1 MKVIVYN
8 FNKKNKKW
16 LDIILDC
23 ISDLNLF
30 KYTFSIDFREL
41 YSNTNLI
48 IGIEKEEEE
57 KHYKILTSLGKLQME
72 NFKGDLYDLVK
83 NEIENCIWRLENY
96 KENDNEK

>member
-1 MKVIVYN
+1 MKVIIYN

-30 KYTFSIDFREL
+30 KYTFSIDFGKF
-41 YSNTNLI
+41 YSDINLT
-48 IGIEKEEEE
+48 IGREEE
-57 KHYKILTSLGKLQME
+57 KHYKISTSLGKLQME
-72 NFKGDLYDLVK
+72 DFKGDLYDLVK

-96 KENDNEK
+96 RKNDDEK